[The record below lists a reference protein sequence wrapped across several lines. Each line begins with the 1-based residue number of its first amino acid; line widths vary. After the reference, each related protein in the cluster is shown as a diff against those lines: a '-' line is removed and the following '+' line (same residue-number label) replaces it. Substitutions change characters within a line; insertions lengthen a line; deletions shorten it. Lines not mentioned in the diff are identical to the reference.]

1 MPDGVISDAMA
12 KTILT
17 LTMAALLPLLS
28 GCNDAADAPAEAEGA
43 AAQGEVLPGTID
55 DAMIPLD
62 QLQSQGLPVS
72 EAEGEGENAGEDADD
87 ADADADADTETDAA
101 TPDAEPED

>member
-1 MPDGVISDAMA
+1 MA

-28 GCNDAADAPAEAEGA
+28 GCNDTADAPAEAEGA

-55 DAMIPLD
+55 DAMIPFD
-62 QLQSQGLPVS
+62 QLQSQGMPVS
-72 EAEGEGENAGEDADD
+72 EAEGEGETAGEDADD
-87 ADADADADTETDAA
+87 ADIDTETDAA

>member
-1 MPDGVISDAMA
+1 MPDGVISEAMA

-28 GCNDAADAPAEAEGA
+28 GCNDTADAPAEAEGA

-55 DAMIPLD
+55 DAMIPFD
-62 QLQSQGLPVS
+62 QLQSQGMPVS
-72 EAEGEGENAGEDADD
+72 EAEGEGETAGEDADD
-87 ADADADADTETDAA
+87 ADIDTETDAA

>member
-28 GCNDAADAPAEAEGA
+28 GCNDAADASAEAEGA
-43 AAQGEVLPGTID
+43 VAQGEVLPGTID

-72 EAEGEGENAGEDADD
+72 EAEGEDENAGEDADD
-87 ADADADADTETDAA
+87 ADADAETDAA

>member
-1 MPDGVISDAMA
+1 MA

-43 AAQGEVLPGTID
+43 APQGEVLPGTID

-62 QLQSQGLPVS
+62 QLQSQGMPVS
-72 EAEGEGENAGEDADD
+72 EAESEDADD
-87 ADADADADTETDAA
+87 TEAETAA
-101 TPDAEPED
+101 TTQAEEPED